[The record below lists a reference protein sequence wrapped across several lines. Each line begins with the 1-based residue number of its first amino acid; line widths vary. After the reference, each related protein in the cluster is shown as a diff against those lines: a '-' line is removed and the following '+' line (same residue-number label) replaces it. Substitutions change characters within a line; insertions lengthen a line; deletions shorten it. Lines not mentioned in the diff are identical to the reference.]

1 MPRVAFVCRTDT
13 HLSDRSPISWK
24 ADYPMEVW
32 SSLEQVGAMAKKWEA
47 NAVLDAGDYFHV
59 KAATKNPH
67 RLVERSARLHQG
79 YPCPTFCVEGN
90 HDIAYNNLD
99 TLSDQPLGV
108 LYATKVFQHLR
119 EEVFRDGNLQV
130 RVVGVPYSPV
140 RKLSELLQIQ
150 KKPGDT
156 HLIAVVHTLAS
167 KTPPPQV
174 EDFWNE
180 PVFSYESLVSRNG
193 PDCWVFGHWHKDQGV
208 EEISGVKFVN
218 HGALSRGALVREN
231 LTRIPKASIIEIDNG
246 KLSVTSSLI
255 SVAPAED
262 VFDLERKATQ
272 ERERK
277 DIEQFVLQLMV
288 KGAIDPTSSI
298 EENIRS
304 LGFADEVREA
314 ALRYFELVDTVG

>member
-1 MPRVAFVCRTDT
+1 
-13 HLSDRSPISWK
+13 
-24 ADYPMEVW
+24 
-32 SSLEQVGAMAKKWEA
+32 
-47 NAVLDAGDYFHV
+47 
-59 KAATKNPH
+59 
-67 RLVERSARLHQG
+67 
-79 YPCPTFCVEGN
+79 
-90 HDIAYNNLD
+90 
-99 TLSDQPLGV
+99 
-108 LYATKVFQHLR
+108 
-119 EEVFRDGNLQV
+119 
-130 RVVGVPYSPV
+130 
-140 RKLSELLQIQ
+140 
-150 KKPGDT
+150 
-156 HLIAVVHTLAS
+156 
-167 KTPPPQV
+167 
-174 EDFWNE
+174 
-180 PVFSYESLVSRNG
+180 
-193 PDCWVFGHWHKDQGV
+193 
-208 EEISGVKFVN
+208 VN